1 MKKLLIIN
9 ASARSE
15 RSISRFMTKVFVDVW
30 SQNHPDDQ
38 IVYREVGQGNIP
50 HVSEQWIAAAFKP
63 ANLRDSTDFKAL
75 KISDELVAELKD
87 ADVIVVGTPMY
98 NWSVPS
104 SLKAYIDQV
113 LRVNE
118 TMLVSSAD
126 FRNPYKGLLNDK
138 EVYLLMVRG
147 NLGYDVGDFYEHM
160 DFQTNYL
167 KTVFGIMGIDNVK
180 HIALNGAGMGE
191 DTMLLARKM
200 VNQLLESPKDAPVLL
215 P

>member
-38 IVYREVGQGNIP
+38 VVYREVGQGNIP
-50 HVSEQWIAAAFKP
+50 HVSEPWIAAAFKP
-63 ANLRDSTDFKAL
+63 AELRDSTDLGAL
-75 KISDELVAELKD
+75 KISDELVAELKN
-87 ADVIVVGTPMY
+87 ADIIVVGTPMY

-118 TMLVSSAD
+118 TVLISNSD
-126 FRNPYKGLLNDK
+126 IKNPYKGLLNDK

-147 NLGYDVGDFYEHM
+147 NMGYDVGDFYEHM

-167 KTVFGIMGIDNVK
+167 KTVFGIMGIDKVK
-180 HIALNGAGMGE
+180 HIAMNGAGMGE
-191 DTMLLARKM
+191 DAMLIARKM
-200 VNQLLESPKDAPVLL
+200 VNQLLEIPTDASVLVR
-215 P
+215 

>member
-9 ASARSE
+9 ASARSD
-15 RSISRFMTKVFVDVW
+15 RSISRFMTQVFVDVW

-63 ANLRDSTDFKAL
+63 ANLRDSTDQEAL

-104 SLKAYIDQV
+104 ALKAYIDQV

-118 TMLVSSAD
+118 TMLVSSAN

-147 NLGYDVGDFYEHM
+147 NLGYDAGDFYEHM

-180 HIALNGAGMGE
+180 HIALNGTGMGE

-200 VNQLLESPKDAPVLL
+200 VNQLLESPTDASVLV